1 MDERDHKA
9 MNEELK
15 SAEEILDAKAKRY
28 YGHTFSFFKFQL
40 QASILESMEEYASQ
54 FKKQLKEKE
63 EEIEAIKITNE
74 MLTHD
79 LVKAKEEIERLRSS
93 LFTSERF
100 RMEDAA
106 TSIDDRNILH
116 AKHMECVKQLA
127 KSNEMNERLAESLR
141 KLSSQE
147 HIEQDLYI
155 RFTKDAFDILE
166 QYQKSKK

>member
-1 MDERDHKA
+1 MENKA

-15 SAEEILDAKAKRY
+15 SAEEILQ
-28 YGHTFSFFKFQL
+28 SKFPYDVKIEFGQSNFPVFI
-40 QASILESMEEYASQ
+40 QSHEEYASQ
-54 FKKQLKEKE
+54 FQKQLKEKE
-63 EEIEAIKITNE
+63 
-74 MLTHD
+74 
-79 LVKAKEEIERLRSS
+79 EEIERLRSS

-116 AKHMECVKQLA
+116 AQLT

-147 HIEQDLYI
+147 HIEQELYYRMI
-155 RFTKDAFDILE
+155 NDAFDILE
-166 QYQKSKK
+166 QYQNSKK